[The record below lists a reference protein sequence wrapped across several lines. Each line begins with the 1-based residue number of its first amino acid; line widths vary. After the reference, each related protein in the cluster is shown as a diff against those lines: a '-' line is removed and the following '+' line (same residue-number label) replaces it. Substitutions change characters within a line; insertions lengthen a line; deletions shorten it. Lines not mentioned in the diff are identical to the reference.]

1 MDMGPVLTQ
10 MGILVLI
17 MAVGFVCTKIGVTDQ
32 EFTRSSSKVVL
43 NVFLV
48 FTILNSVTTA
58 ELELSFSELGADML
72 IYCVMLIIPA
82 IIGLLGA
89 KLLRMDAARGGIA
102 AFSVCFTNTVFV
114 GFPLVEAVYGAEG
127 LLLATI
133 SNIPYNIIVYTLG
146 IAMIDGDVKSMNIK
160 NALSAPLIST
170 VIAVGFFMTGWKLPG
185 PVIEC
190 LDVISGGTV
199 PVSMLI
205 VGSSLGAMSIKKAL
219 GDWRV
224 YMVCFLKLIIAPVV
238 CFFVLKP
245 FVHDEILL
253 GVIVI
258 LSACPT
264 ATLATILAIRSGKD
278 EAYASQCVFASTVFS
293 AVTIPLMIWLLL

>member
-10 MGILVLI
+10 MGILVFI

-58 ELELSFSELGADML
+58 ELELSFSDLGADML

-114 GFPLVEAVYGAEG
+114 GFPLVEAVYGSEG

-133 SNIPYNIIVYTLG
+133 SNIPYNIIVYTL
-146 IAMIDGDVKSMNIK
+146 S
-160 NALSAPLIST
+160 
-170 VIAVGFFMTGWKLPG
+170 
-185 PVIEC
+185 
-190 LDVISGGTV
+190 
-199 PVSMLI
+199 
-205 VGSSLGAMSIKKAL
+205 
-219 GDWRV
+219 
-224 YMVCFLKLIIAPVV
+224 
-238 CFFVLKP
+238 
-245 FVHDEILL
+245 EIFTLTLL
-253 GVIVI
+253 
-258 LSACPT
+258 
-264 ATLATILAIRSGKD
+264 
-278 EAYASQCVFASTVFS
+278 
-293 AVTIPLMIWLLL
+293 